1 MSASKRPF
9 LWSMLSDAL
18 LPKRQRCGGGCGKYL
33 WAHQSQGVA
42 LLCCCV
48 LRAMVATQHRPWV
61 RGVMQ
66 PAVGATC

>member
-18 LPKRQRCGGGCGKYL
+18 LPKRQRCGVGCGKYL

-48 LRAMVATQHRPWV
+48 LRAMVATQH
-61 RGVMQ
+61 
-66 PAVGATC
+66 